1 MNENFPDPAW
11 DYADIYLRLQGAIA
25 TLKKIESDMA
35 GCEVATNETDRE
47 FIDRLQ
53 SLADVLIDI
62 KYSV

>member
-47 FIDRLQ
+47 FMNRLQ
-53 SLADVLIDI
+53 SVSQTIVDI
-62 KYSV
+62 TYSI